1 MINPLVSI
9 LVPVYNA
16 QEYLT
21 ECIDSILSQSYENL
35 QIVLIDDG
43 SKDDSLKI
51 CSEYALKDPRIEVH
65 HQENSGVASTRN
77 HLLGTAKGEYVL
89 FVDADD
95 WIELDMVEYLVELAI
110 EYSAG
115 MVMCDRLINDAKS
128 TVSQPNIKILT
139 QNEAIK
145 DFLYHDYFIGS
156 LCNKLI
162 KASLLKDKSFKNEIS
177 YGEDA
182 LFVWNVLQDVDT
194 VVVST
199 KQLYHYRMNDSSIS
213 HQSFG
218 EKKLTGHLTWQ
229 LITDEVRQSWPQYL
243 DIALGTFALQD
254 FYLIQAA
261 SVDRFSCKESIRL
274 LQNTVK
280 QNLYFIKNR
289 CSTKFYISAY
299 FSTFWLGYFRLYHCL
314 YKIKRV
320 LSRILL

>member
-1 MINPLVSI
+1 MRKPLVSI

-95 WIELDMVEYLVELAI
+95 WVELDMVEYLVELAI

-115 MVMCDRLINDAKS
+115 MVMCDRLINDAKPI
-128 TVSQPNIKILT
+128 VSQPNINILS

-162 KASLLKDKSFKNEIS
+162 KTSLMNDKTFKNEIS

-199 KQLYHYRMNDSSIS
+199 KQLYHYRMNEASLS

-218 EKKLTGHLTWQ
+218 EKKLTGHFTWQ
-229 LITDEVRQSWPQYL
+229 LITDDVRQFWPQYL
-243 DIALGTFALQD
+243 DIALGTYALQD
-254 FYLIQAA
+254 MYLLRAA
-261 SVDRFSCKESIRL
+261 SQSGYKKDKMIRQLQIVVLVHLSKILNRNNVSLKECIYAQIISLCYPFGRFYYFLHKCK
-274 LQNTVK
+274 
-280 QNLYFIKNR
+280 
-289 CSTKFYISAY
+289 
-299 FSTFWLGYFRLYHCL
+299 
-314 YKIKRV
+314 KR
-320 LSRILL
+320 